1 MYSLLWIKI
10 RRKIC
15 PCPVGAGP
23 SITLETIMST
33 VRIESIKPH
42 IGGIVHVTK
51 EHLLDDET
59 AAAVREALEDRGVLV
74 FPRMN
79 LTGAEQLAF
88 TDKLG
93 KRLNYN
99 KKAPGSGA
107 SGEEDVYAI
116 TLDKEVNNQP
126 EYVLGTFFWHIDG
139 VTINQPLPKATL
151 LSARKLAPVGGQT
164 EFASTYAAYAN
175 LPDAEKKA
183 LDQLKVVHKME
194 ASMRPVFE
202 HLSEEDV
209 ARWRGM
215 SEVMVHPLVWSHN
228 SGRKSLVVGSH
239 ADSVVDMP
247 IAHGRSL
254 LVRLQEWAAQPAFSY
269 RHEWQ
274 AGDLAIWDNCGC
286 MHRVVPYDENCGRM
300 MDRTSI
306 MGEER
311 VA

>member
-1 MYSLLWIKI
+1 
-10 RRKIC
+10 
-15 PCPVGAGP
+15 
-23 SITLETIMST
+23 MST
-33 VRIESIKPH
+33 VRIEKAKPH
-42 IGGIVHVTK
+42 IGGIVHVAK

-59 AAAVREALEDRGVLV
+59 ATAVREALEDRGVLI

-79 LTGAEQLAF
+79 LTDGEQLAF

-93 KRLNYN
+93 KRVNYT

-107 SGEEDVYAI
+107 AGEEDVYAI
-116 TLDKEVNNQP
+116 TLDKKVNTQP

-151 LSARKLAPVGGQT
+151 LTARKLSPEGGQT
-164 EFASTYAAYAN
+164 EFASTYAAFEN
-175 LPDAEKKA
+175 LPDAEKQA
-183 LDQLKVVHKME
+183 LEGLKVVHKME
-194 ASMRPVFE
+194 ASMRPVFDE
-202 HLSEEDV
+202 FSEEDL

-215 SEVMVHPLVWSHN
+215 SEVMTHPLVWRHN

-239 ADSVVDMP
+239 ADSIVGRP
-247 IAHGRSL
+247 IPHGRSL

-274 AGDLAIWDNCGC
+274 VGDLVIWDNCGC
-286 MHRVVPYDENCGRM
+286 MHRVVPYDENSGRRM
-300 MDRTSI
+300 HRTTLA
-306 MGEER
+306 GEER

>member
-1 MYSLLWIKI
+1 
-10 RRKIC
+10 
-15 PCPVGAGP
+15 
-23 SITLETIMST
+23 MST

-42 IGGIVHVTK
+42 IGGLVHVSK
-51 EHLLDDET
+51 EHLLDDQT
-59 AAAVREALEDRGVLV
+59 VVAVREALEQRGVLV

-79 LTGAEQLAF
+79 LTDAEQLAF

-99 KKAPGSGA
+99 QKAPGAGA
-107 SGEEDVYAI
+107 DGEKDVYTI
-116 TLDKEVNNQP
+116 TLDKKVNTQP

-151 LSARKLAPVGGQT
+151 LSARKLSPTGGQT
-164 EFASTYAAYAN
+164 EFASTYAAFEN
-175 LPDAEKKA
+175 LPEAEKKT
-183 LDQLKVVHKME
+183 LETLKVTHKME

-202 HLSEEDV
+202 AMSEEDL

-215 SEVMVHPLVWSHN
+215 SQVMVHPLVWKHS
-228 SGRKSLVVGSH
+228 SGRKSLVIGSH
-239 ADSVVDMP
+239 ADSVVGQP
-247 IAHGRSL
+247 IPHGRSL

-269 RHEWQ
+269 RHEWTE
-274 AGDLAIWDNCGC
+274 GDLVIWDNCGC
-286 MHRVVPYDENCGRM
+286 MHRVVPYDENSGRRM
-300 MDRTSI
+300 QRTTI

>member
-1 MYSLLWIKI
+1 
-10 RRKIC
+10 
-15 PCPVGAGP
+15 
-23 SITLETIMST
+23 MST
-33 VRIESIKPH
+33 VRIEKIKPH

-51 EHLLDDET
+51 EHLLDDQT
-59 AAAVREALEDRGVLV
+59 AAAVHEALEDRGILL

-79 LTGAEQLAF
+79 LTDAEQVAF

-93 KRLNYN
+93 KRVNYN
-99 KKAPGSGA
+99 RKAPGSGA
-107 SGEEDVYAI
+107 SEEEDVYTV
-116 TLDKEVNNQP
+116 TLDKKINTQP

-151 LSARKLAPVGGQT
+151 LTARKLSPTGGQT
-164 EFASTYAAYAN
+164 EFASTYAAYQN

-183 LDQLKVVHKME
+183 LDGLKVVHKME
-194 ASMRPVFE
+194 ASMRPVFDQ
-202 HLSEEDV
+202 LAEEDL

-215 SEVMVHPLVWSHN
+215 SEVMIHPLVWTHA

-239 ADSVVDMP
+239 ADSIVDQP

-274 AGDLAIWDNCGC
+274 PGDLVIWDNCGC
-286 MHRVVPYDENCGRM
+286 MHRVVPYDENSGRRM
-300 MDRTSI
+300 HRTTI
-306 MGEER
+306 AGEER